1 MAPARGARKRKP
13 SPLPPERNVM
23 AAVAR
28 TGLASA
34 TASHAA
40 AAQAT
45 ALLAGGPATEPVVG
59 PLPEALNTVE
69 AFERQPVQAFADAGA
84 DVELVIAEACSE
96 AAAGVAHIAEV
107 LGVIEASEPEVAE
120 AASDAVADVELVVE
134 VRGPCEVCAE
144 AEAHVEQVAEV
155 RGVSVEPPVVGETL
169 AAEPTVGSGSNED
182 EFARLGFPGGDDDI
196 CSMEEVIMACA
207 STRKLSRNDSTSLL
221 DDLSDAEQEQPA
233 SRGIANELVSIE
245 TVEAAEKPFASYMKD
260 RVHF

>member
-1 MAPARGARKRKP
+1 MAPARGAKKRKP

-28 TGLASA
+28 SGLASA
-34 TASHAA
+34 TASRAA

-45 ALLAGGPATEPVVG
+45 ASDAVAGMATALLSGGPATEPVVG
-59 PLPEALNTVE
+59 PLPEALTTME
-69 AFERQPVQAFADAGA
+69 AFERQPVQAFADAAA

-107 LGVIEASEPEVAE
+107 L
-120 AASDAVADVELVVE
+120 
-134 VRGPCEVCAE
+134 
-144 AEAHVEQVAEV
+144 
-155 RGVSVEPPVVGETL
+155 GVSVEPPVVGETL

-196 CSMEEVIMACA
+196 CCMEEVIMACA